1 MTQWKRLGKILI
13 LSTFLMIGIGTISFA
28 QSVPEVF
35 SEGDKWE
42 LLWEQ
47 SNGEKIF
54 YKKDSVVPLKT
65 PDGSVVYRAEMASLW
80 SREMLDQILD
90 QAEEKNKLP
99 KKEITGA
106 IYRVE
111 LNMSRW
117 SYRIQSLGPLGIH
130 QNDLQVKETSES
142 PWRSLVGNRM
152 NEPLAVLAI
161 EIYENREIINRK
173 EKENLSVP
181 LEGKMLSQNEEPWI
195 EFDQGPWGRYF
206 FLPSEVRKKT
216 IKSSSEEQ
224 RELFQVLIRSDWSQ
238 RAKKE
243 APEIEN
249 WIRQREKRS
258 PISHLEKTE
267 IDYMIWCLDLKKR
280 ERSYMAGVYL
290 DQNKT
295 PIFKEG
301 NFMSF
306 YWNDWGDPMMGGA
319 LAAYLLAHPNWQPEE
334 EDPSPQVEISKK
346 WAGDDLFEGRE
357 KMGLNYSKAYTY

>member
-1 MTQWKRLGKILI
+1 MNQWKQLGKILI
-13 LSTFLMIGIGTISFA
+13 LSTFFLVGISAISLA
-28 QSVPEVF
+28 QSASEVF
-35 SEGDKWE
+35 SEADKWE

-65 PDGSVVYRAEMASLW
+65 LDGSVAYRAEMASLW

-90 QAEEKNKLP
+90 KAEEENNLPNK
-99 KKEITGA
+99 EVIGA

-111 LNMSRW
+111 MDMSRW

-130 QNDLQVKETSES
+130 QKDLRIEETLAS
-142 PWRSLVGNRM
+142 PWRSLAGNGM

-161 EIYENREIINRK
+161 EIYQNREEINQK
-173 EKENLSVP
+173 AKENISTP
-181 LEGKMLSQNEEPWI
+181 LEGLISSQEDAWI

-206 FLPSEVRKKT
+206 FLPSEVRRKT
-216 IKSSSEEQ
+216 ILGSSGDS
-224 RELFQVLIRSDWSQ
+224 REIFQILIRSDWSQ
-238 RAKKE
+238 RAQKE
-243 APEIEN
+243 APKIEN
-249 WIRQREKRS
+249 WIRQQEKRS
-258 PISHLEKTE
+258 PIGNLEKTE
-267 IDYMIWCLDLKKR
+267 TDYMIWCLDLKKK

-290 DQNKT
+290 DQNQK

-306 YWNDWGDPMMGGA
+306 YWTDWGDPMMGGA

-334 EDPSPQVEISKK
+334 SDQSPQVEVSKR
-346 WAGDDLFEGRE
+346 WTGNDL
-357 KMGLNYSKAYTY
+357 